1 MNFNRLNEIATRVE
15 GFSDSEYR
23 IVKAELLAN
32 TKENPDGEYWNIVVE
47 QKTPTVDFLS
57 VIVNKLTGYKEE
69 TKFVVIDANIDV
81 ATELL
86 FVTFKVIEVENAQ

>member
-32 TKENPDGEYWNIVVE
+32 TKENPEDEYWNIAVE

-57 VIVNKLTGYKEE
+57 VIVNKLTGYKE
-69 TKFVVIDANIDV
+69 KVQFVVVEANFDV
-81 ATELL
+81 VTELL
-86 FVTFKVIEVENAQ
+86 FVTFKVVEVENA